1 MPHCIVEYSEGLE
14 KVIEPARLIVA
25 VYQGALSSGLFEE
38 QDIKTRA
45 LAYKRYQTGSVKK
58 EFIHVEVK
66 VLTGRIAE
74 QRKMLSGFV
83 LAELGSLGLTSVS
96 LTVEVSE
103 LEKASYAKLVL

>member
-14 KVIEPARLIVA
+14 KNVAPARLLDA
-25 VYQGALSSGLFEE
+25 VFQGALSSGLFEE

-45 LAYKRYQTGSVKK
+45 VAYKNYQTGSAKK
-58 EFIHVEVK
+58 EFVHVEVK
-66 VLTGRIAE
+66 ILTGRIAE

-103 LEKASYAKLVL
+103 LEKASYAKLAL